1 MPILGRDENMHRI
14 EIIQWVTKIF
24 ERSNI
29 KMFTKKKKKKYIT
42 IIYILESIYERI
54 VNYYVN
60 CVFKLQT

>member
-29 KMFTKKKKKKYIT
+29 KMFTKKKKKIYNDYIHF
-42 IIYILESIYERI
+42 R
-54 VNYYVN
+54 VN
-60 CVFKLQT
+60 L